1 MPAHAHKQDVRCAF
15 DNAASTYDG
24 AAHFQRLICD
34 RLVGRLREAAPALAP
49 AHVLDAGCGTG
60 HGARELARLW
70 PQAQVIGLDFA
81 RGMLA
86 IARRTES
93 PHHAV
98 CADLEQLPLHTA
110 CIDVWFSSLALQWC
124 DPQCAF
130 DEARRVLRPGGLL
143 VTATLGPETLFE
155 LRQAF
160 DGIDRHTH
168 VQPLSAGARIAETL
182 QSAGFEILV
191 ASSEPVVLFRPDV
204 RTIMQNLR
212 EIGAATVA
220 ARRHGMLGRRAWQ
233 TIVERYEARRTPA
246 GLPVTYDA
254 LYLIAAKATA

>member
-24 AAHFQRLICD
+24 AARFQRLICD
-34 RLVGRLREAAPALAP
+34 RLVGRLREAVPALAP
-49 AHVLDAGCGTG
+49 TRVLDAGCGTG
-60 HGARELARLW
+60 NGARALARLW
-70 PQAQVIGLDFA
+70 PQAQFIGLDFA
-81 RGMLA
+81 CGMLT

-93 PHHAV
+93 LDQVV
-98 CADLEQLPLHTA
+98 CADLEQLPLSA
-110 CIDVWFSSLALQWC
+110 AYIDVWFSSLALQWC
-124 DPQCAF
+124 DPQRAF
-130 DEARRVLRPGGLL
+130 DEARRVLRPGGL
-143 VTATLGPETLFE
+143 VVAATLGPETLFE
-155 LRQAF
+155 LREAF
-160 DGIDRHTH
+160 DGIDGHTH
-168 VQPLSAGARIAETL
+168 VQPLSVGARTL
-182 QSAGFEILV
+182 QALQLAGFKILV

-204 RTIMQNLR
+204 RTVVQDLR
-212 EIGAATVA
+212 EIGADTVA